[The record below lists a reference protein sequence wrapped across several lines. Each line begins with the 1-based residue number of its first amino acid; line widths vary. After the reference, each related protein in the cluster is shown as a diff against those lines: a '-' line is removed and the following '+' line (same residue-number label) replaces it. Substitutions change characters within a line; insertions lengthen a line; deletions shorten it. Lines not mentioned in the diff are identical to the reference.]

1 MKQEVIYTINKGIN
15 RPIEFK
21 GLKAQ
26 YIYILAIGLVLLLV
40 GFATS
45 YIAGVPVYL
54 CLPVVLLVGSGLFVG
69 VYRLSHRY
77 GEHGLMK
84 ALAFRQVPSA
94 IVCPSRAVIWKGLI
108 GITDKEEKDGIGHG
122 ARRAATGGRTAAK

>member
-1 MKQEVIYTINKGIN
+1 MKEDMTYTINKGIN
-15 RPIEFK
+15 RPIEFR

-40 GFATS
+40 GFASS

-54 CLPVVLLVGSGLFVG
+54 CLPIVLVVGAGLFVG
-69 VYRLSHRY
+69 VNRLSHRY

-84 ALAFRQVPSA
+84 AMASRRVPIA
-94 IVCPSRAVIWKGLI
+94 IICSSRVVLWKKLSG
-108 GITDKEEKDGIGHG
+108 TMEKEEKDGIGHG
-122 ARRAATGGRTAAK
+122 TRRLAARSRIAEK

>member
-1 MKQEVIYTINKGIN
+1 MESTISYKINKGVN
-15 RPIEFK
+15 RPIEFR

-40 GFATS
+40 GFAAT

-69 VYRLSHRY
+69 VYRLSHRF
-77 GEHGLMK
+77 GEYGLMK
-84 ALAFRQVPSA
+84 FIAFRQVPTA
-94 IVCPSRAVIWKGLI
+94 IICRSKKVFDGLR
-108 GITDKEEKDGIGHG
+108 EESQL
-122 ARRAATGGRTAAK
+122 R